1 MSFWNDIFGSLT
13 SGEAGTLIALGCL
26 IAIACAITTSR
37 ESGAL
42 GKQLVFYTL
51 QLGLIL
57 GLIWVGYVYVN

>member
-1 MSFWNDIFGSLT
+1 MPFWNDIFGALT
-13 SGEAGTLIALGCL
+13 SSEAGTLIALGCL

-42 GKQLVFYTL
+42 GKHLVIYTL

-57 GLIWVGYVYVN
+57 GLIWVGYRFVT